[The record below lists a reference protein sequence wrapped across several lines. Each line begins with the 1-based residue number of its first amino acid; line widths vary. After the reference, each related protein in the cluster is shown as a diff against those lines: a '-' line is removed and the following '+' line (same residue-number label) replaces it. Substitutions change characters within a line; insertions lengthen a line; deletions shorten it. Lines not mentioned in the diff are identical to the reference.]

1 MKVKGTYRI
10 VIVIMVAIGFVMA
23 FGGISDAKTTL
34 KLAWVTPP
42 KTNTGLFDYKFKEIV
57 EKTSQ
62 GDIIIEL
69 YPHGQLGS
77 ADELVNGVK
86 MGTIEMVSTDYST
99 FAAFYEDLF
108 VFQFPYLYRD
118 VAHANEVTS
127 PGSPLF
133 ERLNA
138 NFIKKA
144 GIRMIG
150 NILYGERHLTCNYPT
165 YKPEDLKGKRI
176 RVIPNPLW
184 IAMMEGMG
192 GVPTPVAFSELATA
206 LATGLVAG
214 QENPLA
220 TIYSKKF
227 HEQQKYL
234 MLTGHMKAFVPLCI
248 NEKVWQGLS
257 DGQKRIL
264 LGSAKEA
271 KEFMM
276 AKIAAG
282 DRELLEKFK
291 QAGVKIIGPEQG
303 LDQAAF
309 KNRVLAHCK
318 KKFPQFAEY
327 IKEIAGE

>member
-1 MKVKGTYRI
+1 MKGRTIYRA
-10 VIVIMVAIGFVMA
+10 VIIIMISVGLVMG
-23 FGGISDAKTTL
+23 FGGTSIAKTVL
-34 KLAWVTPP
+34 KLGWVSPA
-42 KTNTGLFDYKFKEIV
+42 KSNTGKFDFKFKEIV
-57 EKTSQ
+57 EKKS
-62 GDIIIEL
+62 GGNIVIEL

-118 VAHANEVTS
+118 VAHADEVTS
-127 PGSPLF
+127 PGSPFF
-133 ERLNA
+133 ETFNA

-150 NILYGERHLTCNYPT
+150 NILYGERHLTCNYLIK
-165 YKPEDLKGKRI
+165 KPADLKGKKI

-227 HEQQKYL
+227 HEQQKYI

-257 DGQKRIL
+257 DTQKRIL

-276 AKIAAG
+276 AKITSR
-282 DRELLEKFK
+282 DKELLVEFK
-291 QAGVKIIGPEQG
+291 KAGVTIIGPGQG

-309 KNRVLAHCK
+309 KSRVLTHCK
-318 KKFPQFAEY
+318 KKFPQFGEY

>member
-1 MKVKGTYRI
+1 MKGKDIYR
-10 VIVIMVAIGFVMA
+10 VAIVIMVTIGLVVVS
-23 FGGISDAKTTL
+23 GEISIAKTTL
-34 KLAWVTPP
+34 KLGWVSPA
-42 KTNTGLFDYKFKEIV
+42 KSNTGKFDYKFKEIV
-57 EKTSQ
+57 EKKSK
-62 GDIIIEL
+62 GDIVIEL

-127 PGSPLF
+127 PGSPFF
-133 ERLNA
+133 ETLNA
-138 NFIKKA
+138 NFIEKA

-150 NILYGERHLTCNYPT
+150 NILYGERHLTCNYLIKRPA
-165 YKPEDLKGKRI
+165 DLKGKKI

-248 NEKVWQGLS
+248 NEKTWQGLS
-257 DGQKRIL
+257 DKQKRVL
-264 LGSAKEA
+264 LGSAAEA
-271 KEFMM
+271 KKFMM

-282 DRELLEKFK
+282 EVELLKKFK
-291 QAGVKIIGPEQG
+291 KEGMTVIGPEQG

-309 KNRVLAHCK
+309 QSQVLANCK

-327 IKEIAGE
+327 IKELAGE